1 MEFFPASDATQWEL
15 IKRVIEEVDYYV
27 VILGGKYG
35 SIGPEDL
42 SYTEMEYDYA
52 IEIGVPVLGFV
63 KTDIEELPHKFVEND
78 QEKIKKLD
86 AFRAKVQSRTCRM
99 FKDPKELGMAVMK
112 SLMHEARVDREQVG
126 FVRIKENLTLT
137 ENEKRL

>member
-27 VILGGKYG
+27 VILGGRYG
-35 SIGPEDL
+35 SIGPEGF

-63 KTDIEELPHKFVEND
+63 KTDIE
-78 QEKIKKLD
+78 
-86 AFRAKVQSRTCRM
+86 
-99 FKDPKELGMAVMK
+99 
-112 SLMHEARVDREQVG
+112 ARISQMDYR
-126 FVRIKENLTLT
+126 FDDLLC
-137 ENEKRL
+137 